1 MADPSMQLSKYEKR
15 EIIIRQVLDEAEKGK
30 LSPFVENILNGNLD
44 VDQMD
49 ARGYTAIHLAVWK
62 QETEHIIKLLDK
74 AACPVDLPSG
84 SGQTPLILAAALGS
98 LQLIKFFL
106 DRGADLEIKDN
117 LGMTPLMTAVQN
129 GKLLAYYCLLHRGA
143 KTDAVDKNGCG
154 VVHWAAYRNQVNM
167 LRVLK
172 LDGFNMN
179 LLDLSGMN
187 CLHRAAL
194 SNTVNAV
201 EYLLFIG
208 VSSEEKDAKGRNV
221 LEIAKENRSTG
232 AVACITQF
240 SSDGGP
246 FFQYFSYLFVFFWMA
261 VYACY
266 QEFVFESTTDY
277 FILSVLFNFSFLWII
292 ALFVY

>member
-1 MADPSMQLSKYEKR
+1 MADPSKNLTKYEKR

-30 LSPFVENILNGNLD
+30 LSPFIENILNGNLD

-84 SGQTPLILAAALGS
+84 SGQTPLILAAASGS
-98 LQLIKFFL
+98 LQLVKFFL

-129 GKLLAYYCLLHRGA
+129 GKILTFYCLLHRGA

-154 VVHWAAYRNQVNM
+154 LVHWAAYRNQVNM

-172 LDGFNMN
+172 LNGFKMN

-194 SNTVNAV
+194 GNAVNAV

-208 VSSEEKDAKGRNV
+208 VRPEEKDAKGRSAV
-221 LEIAKENRSTG
+221 EIAKDNRSTG
-232 AVACITQF
+232 AVSSIQRF
-240 SSDGGP
+240 STDGGP
-246 FFQYFSYLFVFFWMA
+246 FFQYFSYLFAFFWIA
-261 VYACY
+261 VFACY
-266 QEFVFESTTDY
+266 QEFLFESTTDE
-277 FILSVLFNFSFLWII
+277 FFVSVLFNFSFLWVI
-292 ALFVY
+292 ALFV